1 VSSNA
6 ILIVNIL
13 VFYIGL
19 LVVNIVVAGQKH
31 VNYRVFVIL
40 IAVIL
45 PPIVYL
51 YLLATPNRSRSSGDR
66 GVNNE

>member
-1 VSSNA
+1 MSNSA

-31 VNYRVFVIL
+31 VSNRIVVIL
-40 IAVIL
+40 FAVIL

-51 YLLATPNRSRSSGDR
+51 YLLATPDRSQASGH
-66 GVNNE
+66 